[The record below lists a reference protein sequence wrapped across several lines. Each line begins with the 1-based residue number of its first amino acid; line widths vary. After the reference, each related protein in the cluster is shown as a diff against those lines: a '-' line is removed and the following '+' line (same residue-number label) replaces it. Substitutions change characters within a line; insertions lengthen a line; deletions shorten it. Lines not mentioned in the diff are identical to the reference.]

1 MYILFEHIED
11 YESPQVNII
20 TINKNINGIMNFLSE
35 KNINHSL
42 IVDNQQIFYC
52 NNKNYILITKE
63 TNNFMKQ
70 EVIA

>member
-20 TINKNINGIMNFLSE
+20 TINKNINEIMKFLSD
-35 KNINHSL
+35 KDINHSV

>member
-20 TINKNINGIMNFLSE
+20 TINKNINEIMKFLSD

>member
-20 TINKNINGIMNFLSE
+20 TINKNINEIMKFLSD

-52 NNKNYILITKE
+52 NDKNYILITKE

>member
-20 TINKNINGIMNFLSE
+20 TINKNINEVMKFLSE
-35 KNINHSL
+35 KNINHSI

-52 NNKNYILITKE
+52 DNKSYILITKE

>member
-20 TINKNINGIMNFLSE
+20 TINKNINEIMKFLSE